1 MSSQPSSTDTLLGQ
15 GFFYYFYFF
24 LEQCLICIIGYL
36 GSISRAV
43 VAPMSNA
50 TTRNMKKMNSLE
62 VGRPGILF
70 DFVQEGGGSN
80 SGYYISGG
88 NTVCILCF

>member
-1 MSSQPSSTDTLLGQ
+1 
-15 GFFYYFYFF
+15 
-24 LEQCLICIIGYL
+24 
-36 GSISRAV
+36 
-43 VAPMSNA
+43 MSNA

-80 SGYYISGG
+80 PEYYISGG

>member
-24 LEQCLICIIGYL
+24 LEQCLICIIAYL
-36 GSISRAV
+36 GSISRAM
-43 VAPMSNA
+43 VAQMPNA

-62 VGRPGILF
+62 IGSSGILS
-70 DFVQEGGGSN
+70 DFV
-80 SGYYISGG
+80 
-88 NTVCILCF
+88 